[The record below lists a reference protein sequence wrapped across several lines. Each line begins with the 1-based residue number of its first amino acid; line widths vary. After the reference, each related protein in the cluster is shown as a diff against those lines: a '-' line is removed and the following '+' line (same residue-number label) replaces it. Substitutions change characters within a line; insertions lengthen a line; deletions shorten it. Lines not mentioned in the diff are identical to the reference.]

1 MFESQHVAHYRRYCS
16 GMITVVTITLISTG
30 SSKTNFLTAELLHSN
45 PTEYLKD
52 CQYCMNTN
60 NLSQLNTCPTFLPF
74 PMLFQTKTI
83 HQNWM
88 LYDDITPL
96 VIYLQKAPSGWE
108 ELVMVLHSLCNFT
121 VCSYIFSI
129 LSCKKGFHRH

>member
-1 MFESQHVAHYRRYCS
+1 MAHYRRYCS

-60 NLSQLNTCPTFLPF
+60 NLSQLNACPTFLPF
-74 PMLFQTKTI
+74 PMLVQTKTI